1 MKRVVLSLILLFL
14 AAEVFCLSDLLA
26 KEKLAVM
33 DLRAKY
39 GIEEGLAEGLSVVIR
54 DTIHGFGDYEVLSK
68 EDVEVIAERTA
79 VRQGIGCDD
88 TQCLINIGKSLGTK
102 YMVAG
107 AISKFGDTYALSL
120 RLIDTTGDD
129 AGVKRRV
136 SRNCKC
142 KEDEL
147 INTASRVAGSLMGKQ
162 ESQIKPGS
170 QERTAAEWM
179 QMALDSRENGKYSNP
194 RQALVYLNKAI
205 ELDPNSA
212 PAYVSRS
219 AAHVDLGNYQQ
230 AIADCNEAIRID
242 PSFALAY
249 NNRGVAYDHLGLYDH
264 ALEDFNQAVRLD
276 PNLSLASKNR
286 ENTLIKQQP
295 CFIATATLGSPTET
309 GVKILRDFRDR
320 CLAVNSFGRTL
331 IKIYYTYSPPIADL
345 IAEHDSLR
353 TIVRWALLPL
363 VAASWVSLK
372 LGLTLSFSLVI
383 LLASM
388 LGTVLISCIRRKRI
402 SSLRV

>member
-1 MKRVVLSLILLFL
+1 MKRVTLSLVLISL
-14 AAEVFCLSDLLA
+14 AVAVYSPPELLA

-39 GIEEGLAEGLSVVIR
+39 GVDEGLAEGLSVVIR

-79 VRQGIGCDD
+79 VRQSIGCDD

-120 RLIDTTGDD
+120 RLIETTGDD

-147 INTASRVAGSLMGKQ
+147 IDTASRISGSLMEKQ
-162 ESQIKPGS
+162 ESQIR
-170 QERTAAEWM
+170 QDTDERTAAEWV
-179 QMALDSRENGKYSNP
+179 QMAVDLREDGKYSNP

-205 ELDPNSA
+205 AVDPTSA
-212 PAYVSRS
+212 PAYVTRS
-219 AAHVDLGNYQQ
+219 AAYIDLGNYQQ
-230 AIADCNEAIRID
+230 AIADCNEAISID

-249 NNRGVAYDHLGLYDH
+249 NNRGVAYDHLGLYDR
-264 ALEDFNQAVRLD
+264 ALEDFNQAVHLD
-276 PNLSLASKNR
+276 PNLSLASQNR
-286 ENTLIKQQP
+286 ENILRKQQP
-295 CFIATATLGSPTET
+295 CFVATAAFGSPAEA
-309 GVKILRDFRDR
+309 GVEILRDFRDR

-331 IKIYYTYSPPIADL
+331 IKIYYAYSPPIADL
-345 IAEHDSLR
+345 MAEHDSLR

-363 VAASWVSLK
+363 VAASWVYLK
-372 LGLTLSFSLVI
+372 LGPGVSFALVM
-383 LLASM
+383 LLASVI
-388 LGTVLISCIRRKRI
+388 GAIVISCIRQRRI